1 MYRQIKLDKRDH
13 RYHTVLWRFA
23 PQEQIRE
30 YQLTTVTYGTAS
42 APYLAV
48 RTLQQLARD
57 EAHNY
62 PKAASVTLSDY
73 YVDDVLTGAN
83 TIEEAKLLRGE
94 LMSLLNAGGFTLR
107 KWAGNHPDLWK
118 EDQRVP
124 EPLEIREDEAR
135 TSLGMRWFPQQDV
148 FRFRV
153 EVSDKSM
160 TKRSIMSDIAK
171 IFDPLGLVSPVTI
184 TAKLLIQELW
194 MKSVTWDQEVP
205 EDIAEKWTKFRKEVV
220 LLQELKIPRWIQHTD
235 EELQLHGFCD
245 ASEKAYGAA
254 VYTRSKDGE
263 VTLLTSKTKVAPI
276 KTKITIPKLKLC
288 AAVLLARLLEKAA
301 TALEIPNI
309 TIYAWSDS
317 TIALAWIKGDPN
329 RWKSFVTNRV
339 TEINKLVPHHH
350 WKHVR
355 TEENPAD
362 ILSRGYP
369 ASKIQA
375 NPIWWNGPEW
385 LKTSEWQEYQT
396 PKVTTDQE
404 MKRCLVATTSLK
416 DDSIISRFSSLSRL
430 LRVIAYCNRFS
441 RACRK
446 HPSQQTCVKVEELE
460 RSMNQLIALTQRL
473 EFGKEIK
480 TLQRQQQL
488 ENSNKL
494 TSLNPFVDGEGMLR
508 VGGRLHNS
516 RLAFNEKHPI
526 ILPPKQQ
533 LTHLV
538 IVDAHIR
545 TLHGGVQLTSA
556 YLRRKYW
563 IINGKKAV
571 KAIIHSCTTCIRY
584 RKQTMHQLM
593 GQLPTARVTPNPPF
607 THTGIDYAGP
617 ISIRAW
623 KGRGHKAYKGYLGIF
638 VCLSTKAI
646 HLEAVGDLST
656 ETFLAALRRFM
667 ARRGHCAHIYCDNGP
682 NFVGASNLLQ
692 AEIQTVM
699 EEVGKKQEGTL
710 GIKWHFIPA
719 ATPHHG
725 GLWEAGVK
733 SVKHH
738 LRRVIGEA
746 NLTYEELTTHIY
758 QIEACLNSRRWDGKV
773 RVVTIRKQ
781 EGKSSRRSVQQLITI
796 QSNPERAQ
804 ESQMMES
811 LYATPGTSQSLRPG
825 QNVQLSTVHTPLRPA
840 ECSITD

>member
-1 MYRQIKLDKRDH
+1 
-13 RYHTVLWRFA
+13 
-23 PQEQIRE
+23 
-30 YQLTTVTYGTAS
+30 
-42 APYLAV
+42 
-48 RTLQQLARD
+48 
-57 EAHNY
+57 
-62 PKAASVTLSDY
+62 
-73 YVDDVLTGAN
+73 
-83 TIEEAKLLRGE
+83 
-94 LMSLLNAGGFTLR
+94 MSLLNAGGFTLR
-107 KWAGNHPDLWK
+107 KWAGNDPDLWK
-118 EDQRVP
+118 EDQQVP

-153 EVSDKSM
+153 EVRDKSL

-205 EDIAEKWTKFRKEVV
+205 EDIAEKWTNFRKEVV

-245 ASEKAYGAA
+245 AAEKAYGAA

-276 KTKITIPKLKLC
+276 KTKITILKLELC

-329 RWKSFVTNRV
+329 RWKSFVANRV

-667 ARRGHCAHIYCDNGP
+667 ARRGHCAHIYCDNGT

-692 AEIQTVM
+692 AEIQTVI

-725 GLWEAGVK
+725 GLWEAG
-733 SVKHH
+733 
-738 LRRVIGEA
+738 
-746 NLTYEELTTHIY
+746 EELTTLIY
-758 QIEACLNSRRWDGKV
+758 QIEACLNSRPLIPLISEPGGIILTPGHFLIGKALIGPVENINVTIEENLSARWRLIQKMNRDFWKTWSSEYLSNLQQRYKWKQSKENVAVDDVVLIKEDNIHPAKWPLARVTEVHPAKDGKV

-781 EGKSSRRSVQQLITI
+781 GGKISRRSVQQLITI
-796 QSNPERAQ
+796 HSNPERAQ
-804 ESQMMES
+804 ESQMMEP
-811 LYATPGTSQSLRPG
+811 LYANPGTSQPLRPG
-825 QNVQLSTVHTPLRPA
+825 QDVQLSTVHAPLRPA